1 MNKIRLRDLKVSG
14 IDYMWEFVEDEE
26 ISKNFIFTRYP
37 YSKENII
44 DFIKNSWNNK
54 DNIHYAISNEDNE
67 YLGTISLKNV
77 NYIDRNAEY
86 AIIVRK
92 EYWGTNISK
101 LATLKILEYG
111 FNTIN
116 LNKIYLNVLSTNIRA
131 IKFYEK
137 LGFIKEGIFKNH
149 VFNDG
154 KYIDLIWYGIFKEIL
169 LKEV

>member
-1 MNKIRLRDLKVSG
+1 MIKLREIYL
-14 IDYMWEFVEDEE
+14 EDSEYILDMINDKE
-26 ISKNFIFTRYP
+26 ISKNFVFTRYP

-44 DFIKNSWNNK
+44 NFIKNSWNNK
-54 DNIHYAISNEDNE
+54 EDIHYAISNEDND
-67 YLGTISLKNV
+67 YIGTISLKNI

-86 AIIVRK
+86 AIILRK

-101 LATLKILEYG
+101 LATLRILEYG
-111 FNTIN
+111 FKTIN

-137 LGFIKEGIFKNH
+137 IGFVKEGIFKNH

-154 KYIDLIWYGIFKEIL
+154 NYIDLIWYGIFKEIL
-169 LKEV
+169 LEGV

>member
-1 MNKIRLRDLKVSG
+1 MIKLREL
-14 IDYMWEFVEDEE
+14 YLEDSEYIFQMINDKD

-67 YLGTISLKNV
+67 YLGAISLKNV

-92 EYWGTNISK
+92 EYWGTNTSK

-137 LGFIKEGIFKNH
+137 IGFI
-149 VFNDG
+149 
-154 KYIDLIWYGIFKEIL
+154 
-169 LKEV
+169 

>member
-131 IKFYEK
+131 IKFYE
-137 LGFIKEGIFKNH
+137 N
-149 VFNDG
+149 
-154 KYIDLIWYGIFKEIL
+154 
-169 LKEV
+169 